1 MRRNRIRVTGFTR
14 FLLVMIIVVPLAYL
28 GASYINGEDGMSK
41 IQSWFKGEKTTER
54 VETNRNNS
62 NRGNNTAN
70 FNEEFEALQQTINSM
85 NDRLDQLSRENKQLR
100 EEIKRK
106 DAEIRRLQQQ

>member
-1 MRRNRIRVTGFTR
+1 MSRNRIRVTGFTR

-41 IQSWFKGEKTTER
+41 IQSWFNSDKTTEK
-54 VETNRNNS
+54 VESNRSNS
-62 NRGNNTAN
+62 TRGNNTADFEN
-70 FNEEFEALQQTINSM
+70 EFEALQQTINSM

-106 DAEIRRLQQQ
+106 DTEIRRLQQQ